1 MELKSFLKIINKLN
15 SVGPNPKFASTHIIL
30 AYIVIATN
38 KIGRVRLSKVI
49 GIGEG
54 SVRTLLKILVKLN
67 LITITTEGCELT
79 NNGIKLYEEL
89 KNIISE
95 WKELPVGKLTIDKH
109 NIIIKV
115 RNCGHLIKHG
125 IIERDAGIVVGATGI
140 ISLIV
145 KNNKFCIPGG
155 SNNCEKEYPDIIWDE
170 LKTKFILSNND
181 VIIISGSK
189 DIHSAIYGAIAGSL
203 KLIYKKLEV

>member
-15 SVGPNPKFASTHIIL
+15 SLGPNPKFASTHIIL

-38 KIGRVRLSKVI
+38 KIGRARLSKVI

>member
-38 KIGRVRLSKVI
+38 KIGRARLSKVI

-125 IIERDAGIVVGATGI
+125 IIERDA
-140 ISLIV
+140 
-145 KNNKFCIPGG
+145 
-155 SNNCEKEYPDIIWDE
+155 
-170 LKTKFILSNND
+170 
-181 VIIISGSK
+181 
-189 DIHSAIYGAIAGSL
+189 
-203 KLIYKKLEV
+203 

>member
-1 MELKSFLKIINKLN
+1 M
-15 SVGPNPKFASTHIIL
+15 
-30 AYIVIATN
+30 
-38 KIGRVRLSKVI
+38 
-49 GIGEG
+49 
-54 SVRTLLKILVKLN
+54 
-67 LITITTEGCELT
+67 
-79 NNGIKLYEEL
+79 
-89 KNIISE
+89 
-95 WKELPVGKLTIDKH
+95 
-109 NIIIKV
+109 
-115 RNCGHLIKHG
+115 IKHG

>member
-1 MELKSFLKIINKLN
+1 LKIINKLN

>member
-1 MELKSFLKIINKLN
+1 LELKSFLKIINELN
-15 SVGPNPKFASTHIIL
+15 SLGPNPKFASTHIIL

-38 KIGRVRLSKVI
+38 KIGRVRLSKII

-125 IIERDAGIVVGATGI
+125 IIERDAGIIAGATGI
-140 ISLIV
+140 ISLVI
-145 KNNKFCIPGG
+145 KNNEFCIPGG
-155 SNNCEKEYPDIIWDE
+155 SNNCEKDYPDIIWNE
-170 LKTKFILSNND
+170 LRTKFILSDND

-189 DIHSAIYGAIAGSL
+189 NIHSAIYGAIAGSL
-203 KLIYKKLEV
+203 KLIYKKLKV